1 MGATSPTGR
10 WGAVER
16 PAFGRGRSPSRYRLG
31 MASRND
37 IAKFGWVGAAV
48 LLAAGV
54 IMIAIGLFTPMG
66 TAAFGWFAYQ
76 PLANA
81 TFTPGGSAVVLSPIT
96 VAGWVILA
104 VGLIMLAF
112 FAGRVAGRRSHE

>member
-1 MGATSPTGR
+1 
-10 WGAVER
+10 
-16 PAFGRGRSPSRYRLG
+16 

-37 IAKFGWVGAAV
+37 IAKLGWVGAAV

-66 TAAFGWFAYQ
+66 TTAFGWFAYQ

-104 VGLIMLAF
+104 VGLITLAF